1 MVMSRFKKLKIEE
14 SEQTFQL
21 LNEEAKRKLK
31 GGCTTCS
38 MWLEEYPGLIIYTED
53 EYFRMCKEGTWTLG
67 AVCGIG
73 VYVLPNA
80 DVTYRVSG
88 CEWHYWSGE
97 GECGYCYMGNYIHC
111 ARHEK
116 YFNEFEYCAECYK
129 ENIDDGNDPG
139 SESGSGGGSESVP
152 GGGGNSG
159 TGSGEGANIEGSSS
173 MDSSNL
179 DIEFMIE
186 ADHSFARDAI
196 LMGLDSRFEVECF
209 LQYWYGEGDIELS
222 KKRFEHIRDA
232 VKAMGVNYMEGMNLV
247 NIDGK
252 TYYEKSVSF
261 YNNSVYNYALGTATV
276 YFDTDGEMVG
286 LYDEYNFDPKAW
298 FGEDSRNFSPEM
310 ITRIVNE
317 IGEMKEAKSFTISY
331 GIYK

>member
-1 MVMSRFKKLKIEE
+1 MSRFKKLKIEE

-31 GGCTTCS
+31 GGCTTCN
-38 MWLEEYPGLIIYTED
+38 MWLEEYPGVIIYTED

-139 SESGSGGGSESVP
+139 SESGSGGGNESVP

-159 TGSGEGANIEGSSS
+159 TGSGEGTNIEGTSS

-179 DIEFMIE
+179 DIDYMLRS
-186 ADHSFARDAI
+186 DPSFLRDNI
-196 LMGLDSRFEVECF
+196 MGYALDSRFEVECF
-209 LQYWYGEGDIELS
+209 LQYWYAAGDIQLS
-222 KKRFEHIRDA
+222 DKRFEHIKEV
-232 VKAMGVNYMEGMNLV
+232 VKKMEIDYKEGENLV
-247 NIDGK
+247 VINGQM
-252 TYYEKSVSF
+252 YYEKAVSF
-261 YNNSVYNYALGTATV
+261 YNNSEYNYALGTATV
-276 YFDTDGEMVG
+276 YFDTNGEIVG
-286 LYDEYNFDPKAW
+286 LYDEYDFDPKEW
-298 FGEDSRNFSPEM
+298 LGKDSRGVPAEIVTRLMAELEQYQGAMSYS
-310 ITRIVNE
+310 IT
-317 IGEMKEAKSFTISY
+317 Y
-331 GIYK
+331 GIH

>member
-1 MVMSRFKKLKIEE
+1 MSRFKKLKIEE

-73 VYVLPNA
+73 VSVLPNV
-80 DVTYRVSG
+80 DVTYRISG

-97 GECGYCYMGNYIHC
+97 GECGYCYMGNYTHC

-139 SESGSGGGSESVP
+139 SESGAGGGNESIP

-159 TGSGEGANIEGSSS
+159 TGSGEGTNIEGTSS

-179 DIEFMIE
+179 DIEFMLKT
-186 ADHSFARDAI
+186 DPSFLRDTI
-196 LMGLDSRFEVECF
+196 ISVGLDSRFEVECF
-209 LQYWYGEGDIELS
+209 LQYWYAEGDMELS
-222 KKRFEHIRDA
+222 DKRFEHIKNV
-232 VKAMGVNYMEGMNLV
+232 VKTMEIDYKEGNLIEINGDNYYK
-247 NIDGK
+247 K
-252 TYYEKSVSF
+252 TVSF
-261 YNNSVYNYALGTATV
+261 YGDYVYNAALGTATV
-276 YFDTDGEMVG
+276 YFDKDGEMVG
-286 LYDEYNFDPKAW
+286 LYDVYDFDLQGFLDKGARDLGPEIKTLMVAAA
-298 FGEDSRNFSPEM
+298 GELK
-310 ITRIVNE
+310 
-317 IGEMKEAKSFTISY
+317 GAKSFIISY
-331 GIYK
+331 GLYE